1 LAAPAWGGA
10 ADHAPARRFIQERH
24 SALTLAMQ
32 KGGKSNPELLRVLD
46 GMLDY
51 DHFVRRSLGDSW
63 DGLDQAQRDQFGDV
77 LKGLIRAS
85 YRRNLRDITG
95 YDIAY
100 SGESDAEDGVLV
112 ATVASDPRKKRREPL
127 RIDYVVGKTAGGAKV
142 RDIVTG
148 GVSLVGN
155 YRKQFARIIKRD
167 GFEALLGKMR
177 TQLEKLEGTEGG

>member
-1 LAAPAWGGA
+1 
-10 ADHAPARRFIQERH
+10 
-24 SALTLAMQ
+24 MQ
-32 KGGKSNPELLRVLD
+32 KAQDAKANPEVLRVFD

-51 DHFVRRSLGDSW
+51 DHFVRSSLGTAWGD
-63 DGLDQAQRDQFGDV
+63 LTAEQREQFGSV

-95 YDIAY
+95 YDVAY
-100 SGESDAEDGVLV
+100 TGESDGEDGVLV
-112 ATVASDPRKKRREPL
+112 ATLASDPRHKRREPL
-127 RIDYVVGKTAGGAKV
+127 RIDYVVAKTPSGPRV

-167 GFEALLGKMR
+167 GFDGLLGKMR
-177 TQLEKLEGTEGG
+177 KQLEKLDGAQAQ